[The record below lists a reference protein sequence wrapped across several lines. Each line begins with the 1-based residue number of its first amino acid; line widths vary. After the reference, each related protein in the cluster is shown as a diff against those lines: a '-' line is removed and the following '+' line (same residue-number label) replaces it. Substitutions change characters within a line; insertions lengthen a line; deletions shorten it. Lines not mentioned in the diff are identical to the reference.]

1 MDCSL
6 PGSSVHGIFQARV
19 LEWGAI
25 AFSDYMFEKGHEFSI
40 SFFCDIFCDE
50 AILSTL
56 NIKVWTPN
64 LNIIKNKDDIFT
76 AEETFEIF
84 ILYAINILN
93 YYKESILLQYREQCT
108 MNWEGFSLSSAHKQ
122 DIELEQLP

>member
-1 MDCSL
+1 MDYSP

-25 AFSDYMFEKGHEFSI
+25 AFSDYMFEEGHEFSI

-84 ILYAINILN
+84 IFM
-93 YYKESILLQYREQCT
+93 LLIY
-108 MNWEGFSLSSAHKQ
+108 
-122 DIELEQLP
+122 